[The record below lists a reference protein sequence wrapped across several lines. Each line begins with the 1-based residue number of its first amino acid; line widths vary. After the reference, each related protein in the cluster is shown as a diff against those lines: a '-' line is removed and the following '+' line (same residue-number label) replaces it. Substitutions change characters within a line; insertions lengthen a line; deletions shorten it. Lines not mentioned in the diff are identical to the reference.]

1 MAEDKPSSSYNQI
14 LRSSSIVGGA
24 QAANYIIALVRT
36 KFAAVLLGP
45 SGVGLIGLY
54 LSTVGMVQTLAGLG
68 VASSGVR
75 EVANANSSGNADHLA
90 QTVKTLRRVCWVTG
104 ALGWLLTAALAYP
117 LSIWVMDSPKYAGA
131 LAILGGTLL
140 LGSVSGGQTALIQGM
155 RRIGD
160 LARLN
165 VLGVLAGTLVS
176 LPLYWWLGEKG
187 IVPSLVASAVLNLGF
202 SWWFARK
209 IRVERVSQSLAETLV
224 RLKSLLGLGVAFMWS
239 ALLGAI
245 VGLIIRAIIQREFG
259 LEGSGLYQAAW
270 AISGMFA
277 GFILGAMGADFYPR
291 LTAAKDDPALM
302 RRLVNE
308 QTEVGILLALP
319 GLVGTLAFAPWIMRL
334 LYTEEFL
341 PAADLLPW
349 FVLGVFGRVL
359 SWPMGFIMLALGE
372 GKWFAGI
379 ETIGFVTHVLL
390 AVVAIQA
397 YGLQGAGI
405 AFAALYIVVTLAV
418 SVIAHCLI
426 RFRWCFSVLNLFVK
440 ASVLIALAAV
450 GCGLIHGLLGAT
462 YGAILSAAAA
472 AFSIRGLAQR
482 CGSDNRIVRMVVR
495 LPLGKRLCGQ

>member
-1 MAEDKPSSSYNQI
+1 MSSYNQI

-24 QAANYIIALVRT
+24 QVANYLISLVRT

-54 LSTVGMVQTLAGLG
+54 VSVVGTVQTLAGLG
-68 VASSGVR
+68 IASSGVR
-75 EVANANSSGNADHLA
+75 EVADAHSGGNADHLA
-90 QTVKTLRRVCWVTG
+90 QTVKTLRRACWVTG
-104 ALGWLLTAALAYP
+104 VLGWVLTAVLAYP

-131 LAILGGTLL
+131 LAILGSTLL
-140 LGSVSGGQTALIQGM
+140 LGSINGGQTALIQGM

-176 LPLYWWLGEKG
+176 LPLYWWLGERG
-187 IVPSLVASAVLNLGF
+187 IVPALVVSAVLNLGF

-209 IRVERVSQSLAETLV
+209 VQIESVSQSLADTLV

-239 ALLGAI
+239 AFLGAI
-245 VGLIIRAIIQREFG
+245 VGLTIRAIIQREFG

-302 RRLVNE
+302 GRLVNE
-308 QTEVGILLALP
+308 QTEVGMLLALP
-319 GLVGTLAFAPWIMRL
+319 GLVGTLAFAPWIMHL
-334 LYTEEFL
+334 LYTAEFL

-349 FVLGVFGRVL
+349 FVLGVFGRVM

-372 GKWFAGI
+372 GKWFAGS
-379 ETIGFVTHVLL
+379 ETICLVAHVLL
-390 AVVAIQA
+390 AVVAIQSF
-397 YGLQGAGI
+397 GLQGAGI
-405 AFAALYIVVTLAV
+405 AFAALYAV
-418 SVIAHCLI
+418 YTVMVLVISNRLI
-426 RFRWCFSVLNLFVK
+426 QFRWSFSVLHMLWK
-440 ASVLIALAAV
+440 TGVLI
-450 GCGLIHGLLGAT
+450 I
-462 YGAILSAAAA
+462 AA
-472 AFSIRGLAQR
+472 AFGCNMIHGVAGDLLGVTLTAAACLYSVRGIARRMGTSHRLVHAILR
-482 CGSDNRIVRMVVR
+482 CPG
-495 LPLGKRLCGQ
+495 GAWLCGK